1 MKYIRSD
8 GLSILK
14 YAKLKKVCYH
24 TIYAGIQRGLSVD
37 EACEQAKQRKNRK
50 DSHTKYFVGKRS
62 LRYYC
67 ANNGLNY
74 RTICRKI
81 RSGMSVEK
89 ALRS

>member
-1 MKYIRSD
+1 MIYIRSD
-8 GLSILK
+8 GLSIWK
-14 YAKLKKVCYH
+14 YAKLKKISYQ

-50 DSHTKYFVGKRS
+50 DSHIKYFVGKRS

-67 ANNGLNY
+67 AKNNLNY

-81 RSGMSVEK
+81 KSGMSVEK